1 MKKIFLLLSSVLIS
15 SMIYSQESKMAIG
28 FQLAPSIT
36 SIRGNTLIDR
46 YDSRFVFSPGITFDY
61 KITNHISFN
70 SGLAFERKGAK
81 SNTRYLDNHVTFP
94 TASQDFKANFD
105 YLTLPLM
112 FVYNTNTEVNFYI
125 GGGNFLGFLVSEK
138 INFSI
143 TDDDLDDTI
152 NLNEPTKKID
162 FGLSFLAGINMPVTD
177 NLILDIGLRDYM
189 GLVNTSRYYIINDGS
204 IKTNS
209 YSLVLGMKY
218 KI

>member
-1 MKKIFLLLSSVLIS
+1 MKKMFLFLTSVLVS
-15 SMIYSQESKMAIG
+15 AMIYSQESKMAIG
-28 FQLAPSIT
+28 FQVAPSIT

-46 YDSRFVFSPGITFDY
+46 YDSRFVFSPGITIDY

-81 SNTRYLDNHVTFP
+81 SNTRYLDNQTTFP
-94 TASQDFKANFD
+94 TTSQDFKFHFD

-138 INFSI
+138 INFSKPN
-143 TDDDLDDTI
+143 DDVDDI
-152 NLNEPTKKID
+152 LGLNESTKKID
-162 FGLSFLAGINMPVTD
+162 FGLSFLAGITTSVNNKLV
-177 NLILDIGLRDYM
+177 LDIGLRDYM
-189 GLVNTSRYYIINDGS
+189 GLVNISRYYVVNNGA

-209 YSLVLGMKY
+209 YSLVIGLKY

>member
-1 MKKIFLLLSSVLIS
+1 MKKFFLFLSTVMIS
-15 SMIYSQESKMAIG
+15 SMIFSQESKMAIG

-46 YDSRFVFSPGITFDY
+46 YDSRFVLSPGISFDY
-61 KITNHISFN
+61 NITPNVSFI

-81 SNTRYLDNHVTFP
+81 SNTTYLDYQQIPP
-94 TASQDFKANFD
+94 TDNQDFSINFD

-125 GGGNFLGFLVSEK
+125 GGGNFLGFLVREK
-138 INFSI
+138 IIFSKPN
-143 TDDDLDDTI
+143 DDVDDTI
-152 NLNEPTKKID
+152 GLHEPTKKID
-162 FGLSFLAGINMPVTD
+162 FGLSFLAGITTPVNN

-189 GLVNTSRYYIINDGS
+189 GLVNTSRYYVVNGGS

-209 YSLVLGMKY
+209 YSLVLGLKY